1 MESAFRVLK
10 FKEVKKEG
18 EKRKG
23 GKRFSLFLSLLTKLG
38 KSISI
43 TELLNNI
50 TLISLLQCCSVLFA
64 FIVEFLCFTIISNN
78 RRISLMTMRADIY
91 YNFLSYLSH
100 LYPRFFMG
108 VILCL
113 TPLCTPQNVAW
124 CLAYSKNSINIFL
137 VTCKKGITCINN
149 AEL

>member
-78 RRISLMTMRADIY
+78 RRISLMTMRADIFIISHPIY
-91 YNFLSYLSH
+91 HIYILGSLWVLSYVLH
-100 LYPRFFMG
+100 LFAHPKMWHG
-108 VILCL
+108 
-113 TPLCTPQNVAW
+113 AW
-124 CLAYSKNSINIFL
+124 HIVRIQ
-137 VTCKKGITCINN
+137 
-149 AEL
+149 